1 MSSLA
6 PTKRERP
13 VNTLP
18 SRTGLAAWFGPLLAS
33 SVGSK
38 FLVALTGFVIVHMA
52 GNLQVFGGPAALNA
66 YAQMLKHNPVV
77 LWGARLFLLAML
89 VLHVTK
95 ALMLTKRSQA
105 ARPVEYAYQNT
116 ARASLS
122 SRTM

>member
-38 FLVALTGFVIVHMA
+38 FLVALTGIVLTGFVIVHML
-52 GNLQVFGGPAALNA
+52 GNLQVFAGSEALNA
-66 YAQMLKHNPVV
+66 YAQMLKHNPAV

-89 VLHVTK
+89 LLHLYK
-95 ALMLTKRSQA
+95 A
-105 ARPVEYAYQNT
+105 
-116 ARASLS
+116 
-122 SRTM
+122 